1 MAQRNR
7 RTSKKKQQL
16 TYEDIKDLSPEQ
28 LEQMGLG
35 SWLKDNV
42 GNVLQTAGGIGLGL
56 AGALTANPALIAGG
70 VSMGV
75 AGASGFAETAGQK
88 EQMELQEQ
96 QIQHQNALGAAN
108 TNLQNKLNQ
117 NPLVNYVPTRR
128 RGGKLP
134 KYQMG
139 SDPLSNPKAYIPPTE
154 SVSNSMSRLRG
165 ETTADVEAYLAG
177 DPDVALQH
185 TSFPD
190 QIYHLR
196 QINDPYS
203 EYHGG
208 YEVGFNLRANNGRV
222 NAPIER
228 IKAADWVPFM
238 QTHRK
243 NFIGPYSKYL
253 DAPEPKQM
261 AMGGTINYGGQ
272 LHEGPNGGVPVDAQG
287 NPNAQNPVALVEKG
301 EVKYDTGEGDYI
313 FSDQLEL
320 RKGKTFAKKAKDI
333 QAKYK
338 MRMSEGVIT
347 DPIAK
352 KGYDKEMQDLVKKQE
367 KLRSIVAPQEQPMMR
382 TGGDLPKYDGVSRTP
397 TGTQQLPWTSEQLQ
411 AFYRRQNEPRVA
423 QYNQETYGIDPNAFN
438 TKLAPVGEDPILTL
452 AKSQFGTNMINHKI
466 GLNQPP
472 VQQSITPEQE
482 ANIIKGFQASQQR
495 YQDGLEDREWDR
507 MINEY
512 NATDITPMQHDII
525 KSNTPE
531 DAPKKN
537 LYQGQNWTETGLQM
551 IPGIASGISNIL
563 MAKNRK
569 KAAENMTK
577 LQAPQVVAQQI
588 NLEPARAGIREQGNV
603 ARANT
608 SRGLRGASATP
619 GQYMS
624 NMVAAETGIQRGVGE
639 GINQLNIQEQT
650 QNAASRQSA
659 DIFNAQMQARADEIN
674 NLKEQQVLADYYN
687 QLAGGIGQIGQGVS
701 GALSTKASSS
711 QAANMMQMMHPNYN
725 LTVAPGVEVDP
736 NASWVRRG
744 WQNFRNQLDYNINR
758 TPVE

>member
-35 SWLKDNV
+35 SWLKDNAGNLVQTV
-42 GNVLQTAGGIGLGL
+42 GGVALGAAGV
-56 AGALTANPALIAGG
+56 LTANPMLIAGG
-70 VSMGV
+70 AGMVGSGV
-75 AGASGFAETAGQK
+75 GGFSETAGQK

-96 QIQHQNALGAAN
+96 QIKEQNALSTAN

-134 KYQMG
+134 KYQAG
-139 SDPLSNPKAYIPPTE
+139 STLPIDSKAYTPPTE
-154 SVSNSMSRLRG
+154 SVSNSMRRLRG
-165 ETTADVEAYLAG
+165 ETTEDMEAYFAD
-177 DPDVALQH
+177 DPNVALQH

-196 QINDPYS
+196 KINDPYS
-203 EYHGG
+203 EYYGG
-208 YEVGFNLRANNGRV
+208 YEVGFDLRANDGRV

-228 IKAADWVPFM
+228 IKAADWASFVE
-238 QTHRK
+238 THRK
-243 NFIGPYSKYL
+243 KFIGPYSKYL
-253 DAPEPKQM
+253 DVLEPKQM
-261 AMGGTINYGGQ
+261 AMGGTINYSGQ
-272 LHEGPNGGVPVDAQG
+272 THEGPNGGVPVDAQG

-367 KLRSIVAPQEQPMMR
+367 ELRSIVAPQEQPMMR
-382 TGGDLPKYDGVSRTP
+382 TGGGLPKYDGVSWTP
-397 TGTQQLPWTSEQLQ
+397 GNTSFLNPEYNFNPRASFNTWQPEELD
-411 AFYRRQNEPRVA
+411 YKTLRQNYYRSNSMVPSPNSAELNPYDTDIDFGTFEEAPLARLGRDNMLIPDRLTPRVA
-423 QYNQETYGIDPNAFN
+423 SLPSPDIMPTRAQSRADFDQ
-438 TKLAPVGEDPILTL
+438 ILS
-452 AKSQFGTNMINHKI
+452 KS
-466 GLNQPP
+466 P
-472 VQQSITPEQE
+472 
-482 ANIIKGFQASQQR
+482 A
-495 YQDGLEDREWDR
+495 
-507 MINEY
+507 
-512 NATDITPMQHDII
+512 
-525 KSNTPE
+525 
-531 DAPKKN
+531 KN
-537 LYQGQNWTETGLQM
+537 LYQGQTWTETGLQM
-551 IPGIASGISNIL
+551 IPGIASGISNIAL
-563 MAKNRK
+563 ARSRRR
-569 KAAENMTK
+569 AAENMTK
-577 LQAPQVVAQQI
+577 LQAPQIVAQQV

-608 SRGLRGASATP
+608 SRGLRGSSATP

-624 NMVAAETGIQRGVGE
+624 NMIAAETGIQRGVGE

-659 DIFNAQMQARADEIN
+659 DAFNAQMQARADEIN
-674 NLKEQQVLADYYN
+674 YMKEQQALDAYYN
-687 QLAGGIGQIGQGVS
+687 QLAGGIGQIGQGIT
-701 GALSTKASSS
+701 GALSTKASSA
-711 QAANMMQMMHPNYN
+711 QMANMMQMMQPNYM
-725 LTVAPGVEVDP
+725 LTTTPGTEVDP
-736 NASWVRRG
+736 NANRLRRG
-744 WQNFRNQLDYNINR
+744 WQRFRGQLDYNINK
-758 TPVE
+758 TPRNT

>member
-16 TYEDIKDLSPEQ
+16 TYEDIKNITPEQ

-35 SWLKDNV
+35 SWLKDNAGNLVQTV
-42 GNVLQTAGGIGLGL
+42 GGGLATAVGTGLIATGIGAPAGAAL
-56 AGALTANPALIAGG
+56 AGAG
-70 VSMGV
+70 VGMMSS
-75 AGASGFAETAGQK
+75 GASGFAETAGQK

-96 QIQHQNALGAAN
+96 QIKEQNALNTAN

-134 KYQMG
+134 KHQTE
-139 SDPLSNPKAYIPPTE
+139 SALPSNPRAYVPPTE
-154 SVSNSMSRLRG
+154 SVSNSMRRLRG
-165 ETTADVEAYLAG
+165 ETTEDMEAYFAG
-177 DPDVALQH
+177 DSNVALQH

-196 QINDPYS
+196 KIYDPYS
-203 EYHGG
+203 EYNGG
-208 YEVGFNLRANNGRV
+208 YEIGFDLRANEGRV
-222 NAPIER
+222 NTPLEKV
-228 IKAADWVPFM
+228 KAADWASFVD
-238 QTHRK
+238 THREK
-243 NFIGPYSKYL
+243 FIGPYSKYL
-253 DAPEPKQM
+253 KDSEPQQM

-272 LHEGPNGGVPVDAQG
+272 LHEGPDGGVPVDAQG

-338 MRMSEGVIT
+338 MRMSEGVIV

-367 KLRSIVAPQEQPMMR
+367 ELRNIIAPQEQPMMR
-382 TGGDLPKYDGVSRTP
+382 TGGNLPKYDGVSWTP
-397 TGTQQLPWTSEQLQ
+397 GNTSFLNPKYNFNPRASFNTWQPEELD
-411 AFYRRQNEPRVA
+411 YKNLRQNYYRGNSTVPSSNAVELNPSNA
-423 QYNQETYGIDPNAFN
+423 LGQGQDFGIA
-438 TKLAPVGEDPILTL
+438 G
-452 AKSQFGTNMINHKI
+452 S
-466 GLNQPP
+466 
-472 VQQSITPEQE
+472 
-482 ANIIKGFQASQQR
+482 
-495 YQDGLEDREWDR
+495 
-507 MINEY
+507 
-512 NATDITPMQHDII
+512 TDF
-525 KSNTPE
+525 STPE
-531 DAPKKN
+531 DAPDKN
-537 LYQGQNWTETGLQM
+537 LYQGQTWTETRLQM

-563 MAKNRK
+563 MARSRK
-569 KAAENMTK
+569 RAAENMTK
-577 LQAPQVVAQQI
+577 LQAPQIVAQQV

-608 SRGLRGASATP
+608 SRGLRGASTTP

-624 NMVAAETGIQRGVGE
+624 NMIAAETGIQRGVGE

-659 DIFNAQMQARADEIN
+659 DTFNAQMQARADEIN
-674 NLKEQQVLADYYN
+674 YIKEQQALDAYYN
-687 QLAGGIGQIGQGVS
+687 QLAGGIGQIGQGIT

-711 QAANMMQMMHPNYN
+711 QAANMMQMMQPNYE
-725 LTVAPGVEVDP
+725 LTVDGNP
-736 NASWVRRG
+736 NRGIGNKIRRTPRRG
-744 WQNFRNQLDYNINR
+744 
-758 TPVE
+758 